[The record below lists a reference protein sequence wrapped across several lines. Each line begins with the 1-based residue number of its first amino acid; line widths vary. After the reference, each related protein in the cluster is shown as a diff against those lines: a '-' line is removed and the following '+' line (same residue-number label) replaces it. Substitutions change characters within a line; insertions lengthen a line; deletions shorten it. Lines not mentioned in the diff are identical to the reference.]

1 MKRLVSWLTL
11 AVMLASC
18 GGSPQRAEMTSNY
31 PGRHSGSKL
40 VVVVVLDQ
48 FGSWVLERYLPLLPE
63 DGFLRTLIA
72 RGAYFDAARYEYAG
86 TYTAPGHAAI
96 FTGAPPAR
104 SNISSN
110 RIWDRAR
117 GRDFSTVDDGR
128 HSIFGHEGAF
138 ASPEILRVP
147 TVGDRLKEETG
158 GRSRVIAI
166 SMKDRSAVLPGGHRP
181 DLAVWFDKASRG
193 FSTSSYYADAMPEWL
208 TRFRETHPFDS
219 YVEEWTPENPEW
231 LAREFGPDDASGEGD
246 WEGFGTTFPHNASR
260 SRSPAETFL
269 MTPGS
274 TRFELDLTRAAIAEY
289 GLGADADTDLL
300 ALSISATDIVG
311 HTFGPESWEYAD
323 NLVRVDRMLGQFMR
337 ELEAQTTVS
346 WVVTADHGVVRLPE
360 RAAEHGEFGGRLL
373 ARDVESEA
381 RAAVVE
387 AGGAEADVLTF
398 VQPLVYFSSALREG
412 PRAAEAASAVVARLR
427 QMPCVH
433 AAYRVSDADRLAAS
447 NDPVERASAASIDAD
462 RRGDVFVVPRHGCL
476 VDEDSPEGFGTSHG
490 TPWDYDARVPVIVAH
505 GGMLPYRVPEEVEQN
520 RVAPTIAE
528 LLGIDFPSGGGVHRS
543 LLLRRATG
551 EARP

>member
-1 MKRLVSWLTL
+1 MLL
-11 AVMLASC
+11 AMLGACGAGPQPAS
-18 GGSPQRAEMTSNY
+18 MTSNH

-48 FGSWVLERYLPLLPE
+48 FGSWVLERYSPFLPE

-72 RGAYFDAARYEYAG
+72 RGAYFEAARYEYAG

-104 SNISSN
+104 SNVSSN

-128 HSIFGHEGAF
+128 HAIFGHEGAF
-138 ASPEILRVP
+138 ASPSILRAP
-147 TVGDRLKEETG
+147 TVGDRLKEESA
-158 GRSRVIAI
+158 GRARVVAI
-166 SMKDRSAVLPGGHRP
+166 SMKDRSAVLPGGMRP
-181 DLAVWFDKASRG
+181 DAAVWFDKAGRG
-193 FSTSSYYADAMPEWL
+193 FSTSTFYAPAMPDWL
-208 TRFRETHPFDS
+208 TRFRETHPFES
-219 YVEEWTPENPEW
+219 YLEEWTPEDPVW
-231 LAREFGPDDASGEGD
+231 LAREFGSDDASGEGD
-246 WEGFGTTFPHNASR
+246 WEGFGTTFPHDASR
-260 SRSPAETFL
+260 SRSPANTFM
-269 MTPGS
+269 MTPGA
-274 TRFELDLTRAAIAEY
+274 TRYELDVTRAAISEF
-289 GLGADADTDLL
+289 GLGADEVPDLL
-300 ALSISATDIVG
+300 ALSISAIDIVG

-323 NLVRVDRMLGQFMR
+323 NLVRVDHMLGQFMR

-346 WVVTADHGVVRLPE
+346 WLVTADHGVVRLPE

-381 RAAVVE
+381 RAAVVASGG
-387 AGGAEADVLTF
+387 AGGDVLTF
-398 VQPLVYFSSALREG
+398 VQPLVYFSAALREG
-412 PRAAEAASAVVARLR
+412 PQAAEAASAVVARLR

-433 AAYRVSDADRLAAS
+433 SAYRVADADSLAAS

-505 GGMLPYRVPEEVEQN
+505 GGMSPYRVSEEVEQN
-520 RVAPTIAE
+520 RVAATVAE
-528 LLGIDFPSGGGVHRS
+528 LLGIQFPSGGGVRRS
-543 LLLRRATG
+543 LLLLGASG
-551 EARP
+551 EVSP